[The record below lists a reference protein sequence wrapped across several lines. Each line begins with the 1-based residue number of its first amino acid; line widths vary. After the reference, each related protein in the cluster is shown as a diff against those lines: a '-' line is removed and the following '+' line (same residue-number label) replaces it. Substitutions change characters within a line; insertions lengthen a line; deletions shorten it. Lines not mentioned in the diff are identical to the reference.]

1 MFIKQASTAPQDIRS
16 GVSVSFLSETSTPL
30 DRLRI
35 NSGIGLATTGN
46 YDANGYVPIQDW
58 RPLTKAE
65 LELLTAGR
73 EDNSDAE
80 HVCIWK
86 LPDEVN
92 AFFDNFRSSIS
103 KYNDE
108 RAVSNLFSHRNY
120 KQGRGKLIDMM
131 RSAGVKNLYTLGHC
145 VGPAGRVSTSIRNDK
160 MFVGMHVDTYLNYT
174 VDSRKEGFPCRM
186 AINLGTEPRH
196 LHFINL
202 SMRQIAKELRSENQ
216 DANALAADF
225 LRLNR
230 NYPVIQV
237 EVLPG
242 EVYTAPTEIL
252 IHDGTTLHKNLID
265 VTTTL
270 LGDFTAQTLRSL
282 KSPANSSS
290 QQPQFDSADL
300 AV

>member
-1 MFIKQASTAPQDIRS
+1 MFIKEAITVPQKLRS
-16 GVSVSFLSETSTPL
+16 GVSVSFLSELSMPPE
-30 DRLRI
+30 RLRI
-35 NSGIGLATTGN
+35 NSGIGLATSGN
-46 YDANGYVPIQDW
+46 YDANGYVPVQDW
-58 RPLTKAE
+58 RSLSKAE
-65 LELLTAGR
+65 LDMLSLGT

-86 LPDEVN
+86 LPDEIN
-92 AFFDNFRSSIS
+92 ASFENFRSSIS

-108 RAVSNLFSHRNY
+108 RAVGNLFSHRLY
-120 KQGRGKLIDMM
+120 KRGRGQLIDMM
-131 RSAGVKNLYTLGHC
+131 RAAGVKNLYTLGHC
-145 VGPAGRVSTSIRNDK
+145 VGPSGRVSTSIRNDG

-202 SMRQIAKELRSENQ
+202 SMRQIARELGSENQ
-216 DANALAADF
+216 DANAIAAEF
-225 LRLNR
+225 LRVNQ

-242 EVYTAPTEIL
+242 EVYTAPTEIM
-252 IHDGTTLHKNLID
+252 IHDGTTLHKSLID

-270 LGDFTAQTLRSL
+270 LGDFTARTLRSL
-282 KSPANSSS
+282 QDSIKNKAEQNL
-290 QQPQFDSADL
+290 FDSANL

>member
-1 MFIKQASTAPQDIRS
+1 
-16 GVSVSFLSETSTPL
+16 VSVSFLSEPSLPL
-30 DRLRI
+30 ERLRI

-58 RPLTKAE
+58 RPLARSE
-65 LELLTAGR
+65 LELLAQGR

-108 RAVSNLFSHRNY
+108 RAVGNLFSHRNY
-120 KQGRGKLIDMM
+120 KRGRGQLIDMM
-131 RSAGVKNLYTLGHC
+131 RTAGVSNLYTLGHC
-145 VGPAGRVSTSIRNDK
+145 VGPAGRVSTSIRNDGK
-160 MFVGMHVDTYLNYT
+160 FVGMHVDTYLNYT
-174 VDSRKEGFPCRM
+174 VDSRKAGFPCRM

-196 LHFINL
+196 LHFMNL
-202 SMRQIAKELRSENQ
+202 SMHQIARELHSENQ

-225 LRLNR
+225 LRLNQ

-252 IHDGTTLHKNLID
+252 IHDGTTLHKTSID

-270 LGDFTAQTLRSL
+270 LGDFTARTLRSL
-282 KSPANSSS
+282 QGPTYSNS
-290 QQPQFDSADL
+290 QQYLFDSTDL